1 MPQLVLSSGYT
12 WGFGLQQIEGE
23 SVFKNIFRVVTSF
36 EKEICESVCE
46 REREMPFKNIWV
58 MMWKQNR
65 KIKLFQ

>member
-46 REREMPFKNIWV
+46 RERERDAIQKHLGYDV
-58 MMWKQNR
+58 ETK
-65 KIKLFQ
+65 

>member
-46 REREMPFKNIWV
+46 RERDAIQKHLGYDVETK
-58 MMWKQNR
+58 
-65 KIKLFQ
+65 